1 NYFTSHIRVRA
12 ISLKR
17 CVGCGHEISDQI
29 LLFVLDGY
37 WHISCL
43 KCSCCRAQL
52 AEIGTSCFSKSGMV
66 LCRKDYI
73 RLFGNSG
80 VCRACSN
87 SIPAGE
93 MVMKT
98 PDHVY
103 HVKCFACSI
112 CHRQLMPG
120 DWFHCENGR
129 LFCDHDRPIASES
142 LTNGTFSSPQD
153 NNSLWV
159 NIFKICN

>member
-1 NYFTSHIRVRA
+1 YINAYVSIYAVCVTSHIRVRA

-73 RLFGNSG
+73 R
-80 VCRACSN
+80 
-87 SIPAGE
+87 
-93 MVMKT
+93 
-98 PDHVY
+98 
-103 HVKCFACSI
+103 
-112 CHRQLMPG
+112 QLMPG

-142 LTNGTFSSPQD
+142 LTND
-153 NNSLWV
+153 EKNNLKQLI
-159 NIFKICN
+159 NQC